1 MFNDKLLTING
12 WQYKTMKESILTE
25 KSLEF
30 AIRIV
35 NLYKYLC
42 ETKKEFVISKQVLRS
57 GTAIGALIN
66 EGVYGESKPDFIHKY
81 GIAQKECN
89 ETKYWL
95 ILLYK
100 TDFISKNEFES
111 LSNDAI
117 ELLKMITA
125 SIITAKKSLTTNR

>member
-1 MFNDKLLTING
+1 
-12 WQYKTMKESILTE
+12 MKESILTE

-30 AIRIV
+30 AVRIV
-35 NLYKYLC
+35 NVYKYLC

-66 EGVYGESKPDFIHKY
+66 EGVFGESKRDFIHKY

-100 TDFISKNEFES
+100 TEFISEKEFDS

-125 SIITAKKSLTTNR
+125 SIITAKKSLNTNH